1 MQINDMMLFESEEG
15 SLKSIMISDLLGEDN
30 YKKFI
35 EAENKVCEIVGK
47 QLFRQFESLNSKYHI
62 AMIEKMYK
70 LGAQYGYKQ
79 FIQYS
84 LISSAP
90 IPTDEELTDTYYN
103 SKECTAHIEFDQE
116 DELSALVKQIQTMCG
131 FETYDNFE
139 DLDSQYQ
146 LEDGRVYYIQGFR
159 DAISLLSE
167 MSGKEKALN

>member
-1 MQINDMMLFESEEG
+1 MNISKMFLYQSEE
-15 SLKSIMISDLLGEDN
+15 SHLNSVTIAALLGEER
-30 YKKFI
+30 YLMFMS
-35 EAENKVCEIVGK
+35 AENEVKSIVGK